1 MDTLNSCQARVNCEK
16 SVCRH
21 IESGGVEAVPDET
34 ETDHLTDECAVRA
47 DRYAQNKW
55 SDVRSDKDAGR
66 FVCG

>member
-1 MDTLNSCQARVNCEK
+1 M
-16 SVCRH
+16 CRH

-47 DRYAQNKW
+47 DRYAQYKR